1 MLGKGLESLLPK
13 KTGEAAHPTP
23 SMPHPAQ
30 APTVVSHP
38 PAAPLHSEVRRTD
51 EDTARKSGHDAIFHI
66 EVEKIKP
73 NPYQPRRVFKD
84 EELEELAVSI
94 REFGVIQ
101 PLVVTKR
108 VEETAGGTVVAYEL
122 IAGERRLLAA
132 KRAGLPRV
140 PAIIKQTDSRQMK
153 LEVALIENIQRSD
166 LSSLETARAYAKLQ
180 EEFGLTQ
187 REIGIRVGKSREA
200 VANTLRLLSLPS
212 EALQALAEG
221 KINESQARALLS
233 VDDLSRR
240 AKLLQEFVTGRAA
253 LRTSRGKATVS
264 SQSPEDLATVRAL
277 EEKLGA
283 PVKVV
288 RKAKGGTIAI
298 TFYSDEE
305 YRGVRSRLL
314 GEDW

>member
-1 MLGKGLESLLPK
+1 MIGKGLESLLPK
-13 KTGEAAHPTP
+13 KAAAP
-23 SMPHPAQ
+23 PAPV
-30 APTVVSHP
+30 APPPTVFSRPQKSLPEKSHH
-38 PAAPLHSEVRRTD
+38 AAV
-51 EDTARKSGHDAIFHI
+51 FQI

-73 NPYQPRRVFKD
+73 NPYQPRHTFKD
-84 EELEELAVSI
+84 EDLEELAASI

-108 VEETAGGTVVAYEL
+108 VEETSGGTVVTYEL

-132 KRAGLPRV
+132 KRVGLPRV
-140 PAIIKQTDSRQMK
+140 PAIVKQTDSRQMK

-187 REIGIRVGKSREA
+187 REIGLRVGKSREV
-200 VANTLRLLSLPS
+200 VANTLRLLSLPF

-233 VDDLSRR
+233 VEDLGER
-240 AKLLQEFVTGRAA
+240 AKLLQEFMTGRTA
-253 LRTSRGKATVS
+253 LRTFRGKAVTP
-264 SQSPEDLATVRAL
+264 SQLPEDVATVRAL
-277 EEKLGA
+277 EEKLGT
-283 PVKVV
+283 PVKVL
-288 RKAKGGTIAI
+288 RTKKGGTIAI

>member
-1 MLGKGLESLLPK
+1 MIGKGLESLLPK
-13 KTGEAAHPTP
+13 KSFAP
-23 SMPHPAQ
+23 SAPYPAS
-30 APTVVSHP
+30 A
-38 PAAPLHSEVRRTD
+38 PAAPPHPPIVPSEGEVRRPA
-51 EDTARKSGHDAIFHI
+51 ENAGKKHGHDAIFHI

-73 NPYQPRRVFKD
+73 NPYQPRHVFKD
-84 EELEELAVSI
+84 EDLEELAASI

-140 PAIIKQTDSRQMK
+140 PAIIQQTDSRQMK

-187 REIGIRVGKSREA
+187 REIGLRVGKSREV
-200 VANTLRLLSLPS
+200 VANALRLLSLPS
-212 EALQALAEG
+212 EALHALAEG

-240 AKLLQEFVTGRAA
+240 AELLQEFVAGRVASRA
-253 LRTSRGKATVS
+253 SRGKVAVS
-264 SQSPEDLATVRAL
+264 PQSPEDMATVRAL

-288 RKAKGGTIAI
+288 RKAKGGTISI

-305 YRGVRSRLL
+305 YRGVRARLL